1 MLMQKTRIRTYKQ
14 MTKREIL
21 ADSLLL
27 LTALIWGCA
36 FAVVKNALDS
46 FPPGA
51 IIAMRYLIAAAITG
65 ILFRRHLKEL
75 TRGDVARGA
84 LVGLLLFGAYIVQ
97 TTGLQ
102 YTTAGKNAFLT
113 TVYVLLV
120 PFGCALLFHQK
131 LQKSNLIA
139 AVMMLVGIGLLSLD
153 GQGGGL
159 NPGDILTLI
168 CGFLFAGHIIAVE
181 QCQKKTNTYALIVLQ
196 FAFCALYAGLYN
208 RIFERGMPLAFT
220 PGSIGGLLYIAVFST
235 TIGMS
240 LQNIG
245 QSMAPASHAVI
256 LLSLESVFGVLFS
269 CLLLGEKV
277 TLQMGVGFAI
287 IFAALLVS
295 ELAPRKKIDARIR
308 FGIINLKKPSLF
320 FKARIFSFTI
330 WARLCYTL
338 DQGSSSNESIT
349 LSQQA
354 RIASRSRVLVAS
366 VMPITPRP
374 AFLAPCMA

>member
-65 ILFRRHLKEL
+65 ILFRRHLKKL

-153 GQGGGL
+153 GQDGGL

-295 ELAPRKKIDARIR
+295 ELAPGKKD
-308 FGIINLKKPSLF
+308 
-320 FKARIFSFTI
+320 
-330 WARLCYTL
+330 
-338 DQGSSSNESIT
+338 
-349 LSQQA
+349 
-354 RIASRSRVLVAS
+354 
-366 VMPITPRP
+366 
-374 AFLAPCMA
+374 

>member
-1 MLMQKTRIRTYKQ
+1 MLMQKTRLRTYKQ

-51 IIAMRYLIAAAITG
+51 IIAMRYLIAAAITC
-65 ILFRRHLKEL
+65 ILFRRHLKKL

-208 RIFERGMPLAFT
+208 RVFERGMPLAFT

-295 ELAPRKKIDARIR
+295 ELAPGKKD
-308 FGIINLKKPSLF
+308 
-320 FKARIFSFTI
+320 
-330 WARLCYTL
+330 
-338 DQGSSSNESIT
+338 
-349 LSQQA
+349 
-354 RIASRSRVLVAS
+354 
-366 VMPITPRP
+366 
-374 AFLAPCMA
+374 

>member
-65 ILFRRHLKEL
+65 ILFRRHLKKL

-295 ELAPRKKIDARIR
+295 ELAPRKKD
-308 FGIINLKKPSLF
+308 
-320 FKARIFSFTI
+320 
-330 WARLCYTL
+330 
-338 DQGSSSNESIT
+338 
-349 LSQQA
+349 
-354 RIASRSRVLVAS
+354 
-366 VMPITPRP
+366 
-374 AFLAPCMA
+374 

>member
-208 RIFERGMPLAFT
+208 QIFERGMPLAFT

-269 CLLLGEKV
+269 CMLLGEKV

-295 ELAPRKKIDARIR
+295 ELAPGKKD
-308 FGIINLKKPSLF
+308 
-320 FKARIFSFTI
+320 
-330 WARLCYTL
+330 
-338 DQGSSSNESIT
+338 
-349 LSQQA
+349 
-354 RIASRSRVLVAS
+354 
-366 VMPITPRP
+366 
-374 AFLAPCMA
+374 

>member
-65 ILFRRHLKEL
+65 ILFRRHLKKV

-287 IFAALLVS
+287 IFAALLVG
-295 ELAPRKKIDARIR
+295 ELAPGKKD
-308 FGIINLKKPSLF
+308 
-320 FKARIFSFTI
+320 
-330 WARLCYTL
+330 
-338 DQGSSSNESIT
+338 
-349 LSQQA
+349 
-354 RIASRSRVLVAS
+354 
-366 VMPITPRP
+366 
-374 AFLAPCMA
+374 

>member
-1 MLMQKTRIRTYKQ
+1 

-159 NPGDILTLI
+159 NPGDVLTLI

-220 PGSIGGLLYIAVFST
+220 PGSIGSLLYIAVFST

-295 ELAPRKKIDARIR
+295 ELAPGKKD
-308 FGIINLKKPSLF
+308 
-320 FKARIFSFTI
+320 
-330 WARLCYTL
+330 
-338 DQGSSSNESIT
+338 
-349 LSQQA
+349 
-354 RIASRSRVLVAS
+354 
-366 VMPITPRP
+366 
-374 AFLAPCMA
+374 

>member
-1 MLMQKTRIRTYKQ
+1 MLMQKTRIRAYKQ

-36 FAVVKNALDS
+36 FAVVKHALDS

-65 ILFRRHLKEL
+65 ILFRRHLKKL

-295 ELAPRKKIDARIR
+295 ELAPGKKD
-308 FGIINLKKPSLF
+308 
-320 FKARIFSFTI
+320 
-330 WARLCYTL
+330 
-338 DQGSSSNESIT
+338 
-349 LSQQA
+349 
-354 RIASRSRVLVAS
+354 
-366 VMPITPRP
+366 
-374 AFLAPCMA
+374 

>member
-65 ILFRRHLKEL
+65 ILFRRHLKKL

-220 PGSIGGLLYIAVFST
+220 PDSIGGLLYIAVFST

-295 ELAPRKKIDARIR
+295 ELAPGKKD
-308 FGIINLKKPSLF
+308 
-320 FKARIFSFTI
+320 
-330 WARLCYTL
+330 
-338 DQGSSSNESIT
+338 
-349 LSQQA
+349 
-354 RIASRSRVLVAS
+354 
-366 VMPITPRP
+366 
-374 AFLAPCMA
+374 

>member
-1 MLMQKTRIRTYKQ
+1 MLMQKTRIRAYKQ

-277 TLQMGVGFAI
+277 TPQMGVGFAV
-287 IFAALLVS
+287 IFAALLFS
-295 ELAPRKKIDARIR
+295 ELAPKKDA
-308 FGIINLKKPSLF
+308 
-320 FKARIFSFTI
+320 
-330 WARLCYTL
+330 
-338 DQGSSSNESIT
+338 
-349 LSQQA
+349 
-354 RIASRSRVLVAS
+354 
-366 VMPITPRP
+366 
-374 AFLAPCMA
+374 

>member
-65 ILFRRHLKEL
+65 ILFRRHLKKL

-277 TLQMGVGFAI
+277 TPQMGVGFAV
-287 IFAALLVS
+287 IFAALLFS
-295 ELAPRKKIDARIR
+295 ELAPKKDA
-308 FGIINLKKPSLF
+308 
-320 FKARIFSFTI
+320 
-330 WARLCYTL
+330 
-338 DQGSSSNESIT
+338 
-349 LSQQA
+349 
-354 RIASRSRVLVAS
+354 
-366 VMPITPRP
+366 
-374 AFLAPCMA
+374 

>member
-120 PFGCALLFHQK
+120 PFGCALLFHQN

-295 ELAPRKKIDARIR
+295 ELAPGKKD
-308 FGIINLKKPSLF
+308 
-320 FKARIFSFTI
+320 
-330 WARLCYTL
+330 
-338 DQGSSSNESIT
+338 
-349 LSQQA
+349 
-354 RIASRSRVLVAS
+354 
-366 VMPITPRP
+366 
-374 AFLAPCMA
+374 